1 MKKIVILSCLI
12 ALCLLT
18 CLIPFTSAFAKE
30 SNTNFVSKEI
40 KNLNDY
46 NSRSA
51 YVVDFDSGTTLF
63 ERNADQKY
71 PIASMVKI
79 MTLNLIFEEIES
91 GNLSF
96 DEKIIISENASGMGG
111 SQMFLDTGLEY
122 TVSDLIKGIIVVS
135 ANDACVAMAERISG
149 STDAFVDLMNEKAKT
164 YEMNNTNFVNVTGLP
179 EDGQFSTARDVS
191 KMMKNLLK
199 HEEYYKYSSIFLEN
213 FNHPDGR
220 ITEFNNTNKL
230 VKFYPGCDGGKTG
243 FTSEAMYCLSATA
256 KREDTRVIA
265 TVMGAQTS
273 KDRNKEI
280 TDLFNYAFHN
290 FKNVKILEKDKPIP
304 VDATIKRAK
313 TNDVKVAPSKTVS
326 ILSKKGVAPNYE
338 LDVKINDNLKA
349 PINKGDCIGKI
360 LVIDKQTKQ
369 IIEEV
374 DLISLTEI
382 EGLSYIDSIRKII
395 EHWTLRV

>member
-1 MKKIVILSCLI
+1 MGLPWASIRKTWSSAYTNEELVWLQDFYNKIVATQNVSTPIL
-12 ALCLLT
+12 
-18 CLIPFTSAFAKE
+18 
-30 SNTNFVSKEI
+30 
-40 KNLNDY
+40 
-46 NSRSA
+46 
-51 YVVDFDSGTTLF
+51 
-63 ERNADQKY
+63 Q
-71 PIASMVKI
+71 
-79 MTLNLIFEEIES
+79 
-91 GNLSF
+91 
-96 DEKIIISENASGMGG
+96 
-111 SQMFLDTGLEY
+111 
-122 TVSDLIKGIIVVS
+122 
-135 ANDACVAMAERISG
+135 
-149 STDAFVDLMNEKAKT
+149 EKAKDFC
-164 YEMNNTNFVNVTGLP
+164 ELQLNIKKGLRS
-179 EDGQFSTARDVS
+179 GADVS

-273 KDRNKEI
+273 KDRNKEV

-313 TNDVKVAPSKTVS
+313 TNDIKVAPSKSVS

-338 LDVKINDNLKA
+338 LDVEINDNLKA

-369 IIEEV
+369 TIEVV